1 LNGKSKDKNFEKKE
15 KISKEKGFN
24 RLFKGMDNTASNS
37 SSFFDNSISSI
48 IEKEKTSRKGETD
61 SLRGGSIFNKRKNKL
76 YNDTRSTNKNF
87 PHNQDEELNY
97 ENFLARITRENK
109 RKKIPFYN
117 NLQNLNN
124 YLIRD
129 FKIGE
134 YSNQKINSI
143 KKYFLAEKLYNFN
156 EKKRKAIKQDYLNNL
171 LKPKNIYDENDG
183 NSNNV
188 KKNNIPKRRD
198 GIIDIESIKQNIRDT
213 IDEYHTEN
221 INQFLI
227 EELKMNEKNKV
238 INNSNFIN

>member
-1 LNGKSKDKNFEKKE
+1 MNGKSKDKNFEKKE